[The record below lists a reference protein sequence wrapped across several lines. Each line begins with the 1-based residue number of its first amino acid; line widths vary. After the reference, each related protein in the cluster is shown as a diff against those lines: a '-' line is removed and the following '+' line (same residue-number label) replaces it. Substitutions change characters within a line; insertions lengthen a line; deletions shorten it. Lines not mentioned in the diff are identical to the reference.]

1 MRFKG
6 SHGKIKNSLYYIR
19 GIDKIKIG
27 GSHRM
32 KGVKKEAEKVQAL
45 KGQVRKG
52 KGVDIGTAFV
62 KCAHKEGEEIV
73 FKSQRNAFFEIEHTD
88 FTKNILDNSKVKY
101 IIKEDK
107 LYVVGDEALEF
118 ANMFNRE
125 TRRPLSRGVISP
137 TEKEALP
144 MVELLIKS
152 VVDKPLHKEE
162 IVYFSIP
169 GEPLDAEFNIIYHTK
184 MIEGFLN
191 TLGYTPKP
199 INEGHAII
207 LSELAE
213 EDFTG
218 IGLSFGGGMVN
229 VCLSFMSV
237 PIFKFSV
244 TKAGDWIDQQV
255 AMATDETASRVSAIK
270 ESSLDLSKE
279 GSLSKIESALSIYYN
294 HLIEYVIE
302 NIKQEFTKARK
313 MPRITK
319 PITVVL
325 SGGTSLPKGFAGRFR
340 QILNQLKL
348 PVSVGNVR
356 MASQPL
362 RSVAKG
368 ALVAASADESR
379 K

>member
-1 MRFKG
+1 
-6 SHGKIKNSLYYIR
+6 
-19 GIDKIKIG
+19 
-27 GSHRM
+27 M
-32 KGVKKEAEKVQAL
+32 KWTKKEKKDIQAL
-45 KGQVRKG
+45 KGELQKG
-52 KGVDIGTAFV
+52 KGVDIGTVFV
-62 KCAHKEGEEIV
+62 KCAHKEGDEIV
-73 FKSQRNAFFEIEHTD
+73 FKSQRNAFFEVEHTD
-88 FTKNILDNSKVKY
+88 FTKKILDNSKVKY

-125 TRRPLSRGVISP
+125 IRRPLSRGVISP

-152 VVDKPLHKEE
+152 VVGEPTYKGE
-162 IVYFSIP
+162 IVYFSVP
-169 GEPLDAEFNIIYHTK
+169 GEPLDAEFNIIYHIK
-184 MIEGFLN
+184 MIEGFLKV
-191 TLGYTPKP
+191 LGYTPKP
-199 INEGHAII
+199 INEGEGII
-207 LSELAE
+207 LSELAQ

-255 AMATDETASRVSAIK
+255 AMAVDETASRVSAIK
-270 ESSLDLSKE
+270 EASLDLSKE
-279 GSLSKIESALSIYYN
+279 GTLNKIESALSIYYN

-302 NIKQEFTKARK
+302 NIKQEFTKARR

-319 PITVVL
+319 PISIIL
-325 SGGTSLPKGFAGRFR
+325 SGGTSLPKGFSHRFKQLLDR
-340 QILNQLKL
+340 LKL
-348 PVSVGNVR
+348 PVPVGSVR
-356 MASQPL
+356 MATQPL

-368 ALVAASADESR
+368 ALVAASADEG
-379 K
+379 KK

>member
-1 MRFKG
+1 
-6 SHGKIKNSLYYIR
+6 
-19 GIDKIKIG
+19 
-27 GSHRM
+27 M
-32 KGVKKEAEKVQAL
+32 KKSKEKDEAIQAL
-45 KGQVRKG
+45 KGELQRG
-52 KGVDIGTAFV
+52 KGVDIGTVFV
-62 KCAHKEGEEIV
+62 KCAQKEGQELV
-73 FKSQRNAFFEIEHTD
+73 FRSQRNAFFEVEHTD
-88 FTKNILDNSKVKY
+88 FTKSILDNSKVKY

-118 ANMFNRE
+118 ANMFNKE

-152 VVDKPLHKEE
+152 VIGEPTYKDE
-162 IVYFSIP
+162 IVYFSVP
-169 GEPLDAEFNIIYHTK
+169 GEPLDADFNVLYHIK
-184 MIEGFLN
+184 MVEGFLK

-218 IGLSFGGGMVN
+218 MGLSFGGGMVN

-244 TKAGDWIDQQV
+244 AKAGDWIDQQV
-255 AMATDETASRVSAIK
+255 AMAVDETASRVSAIK
-270 ESSLDLSKE
+270 ESSLDLSKQ
-279 GSLSKIESALSIYYN
+279 GDLSKIESALSIYYN

-302 NIKQEFTKARK
+302 NIKQEFTKARRL
-313 MPRITK
+313 PRIAK
-319 PITVVL
+319 PISIIL
-325 SGGTSLPKGFAGRFR
+325 SGGTSLPTGFSNRFR
-340 QILNQLKL
+340 QILDRLKL
-348 PVSVGNVR
+348 PIPVGSVR
-356 MASQPL
+356 MSQQPL

-368 ALVAASADESR
+368 ALVAASADES
-379 K
+379 KK

>member
-1 MRFKG
+1 MIKTKDDKPEGNGLPSDRQ
-6 SHGKIKNSLYYIR
+6 SHKREIEG
-19 GIDKIKIG
+19 
-27 GSHRM
+27 
-32 KGVKKEAEKVQAL
+32 L
-45 KGQVRKG
+45 KGQIQKG
-52 KGVDIGTAFV
+52 KGVDIGTMFV
-62 KCAHKEGEEIV
+62 KCAYKEGDEIV
-73 FKSQRNAFFEIEHTD
+73 FKSQRSALSEVEHTD
-88 FTKNILDNSKVKY
+88 FTKKILDNSKVKY
-101 IIKEDK
+101 IIKEDN
-107 LYVVGDEALEF
+107 LYVVGDEALQF
-118 ANMFNRE
+118 ANMFNKD
-125 TRRPLSRGVISP
+125 TRRLLSKGVISP

-144 MVELLIKS
+144 IIELLIKS
-152 VVDKPLHKEE
+152 VVGEPAHKPAGNGWPSDRPSHKGE
-162 IVYFSIP
+162 IVYFSVP
-169 GEPLDAEFNIIYHTK
+169 GEPLDAEFNVLYHIK
-184 MIEGFLN
+184 IVEGFLK

-244 TKAGDWIDQQV
+244 AKSGDWIDQQV
-255 AMATDETASRVSAIK
+255 AMAVDETASRDSAIK

-279 GSLSKIESALSIYYN
+279 GDLNKIESALSIYYN

-302 NIKQEFTKARK
+302 NIKQEFAKARRLPK
-313 MPRITK
+313 IPN
-319 PITVVL
+319 PISIIL
-325 SGGTSLPKGFAGRFR
+325 SGGTSLPKGFSGRFK
-340 QILNQLKL
+340 QILDQLKL
-348 PVSVGNVR
+348 PIPVALVR

>member
-1 MRFKG
+1 M
-6 SHGKIKNSLYYIR
+6 
-19 GIDKIKIG
+19 
-27 GSHRM
+27 
-32 KGVKKEAEKVQAL
+32 
-45 KGQVRKG
+45 
-52 KGVDIGTAFV
+52 
-62 KCAHKEGEEIV
+62 
-73 FKSQRNAFFEIEHTD
+73 EHTD
-88 FTKNILDNSKVKY
+88 FTKKILDNYKVKY
-101 IIKEDK
+101 IIKEEN
-107 LYVVGDEALEF
+107 LYVVGDEALQF
-118 ANMFNRE
+118 ANMFNKD
-125 TRRPLSRGVISP
+125 TRRPLSKGVISP

-144 MVELLIKS
+144 IVELLIKS
-152 VVDKPLHKEE
+152 VIGEPAHKGE
-162 IVYFSIP
+162 IVYFSVP
-169 GEPLDAEFNIIYHTK
+169 GEPMDADFNVLYHIK
-184 MIEGFLN
+184 MIEGFLK
-191 TLGYTPKP
+191 TLGYSPKP

-244 TKAGDWIDQQV
+244 AKSGDWIDQQV
-255 AMATDETASRVSAIK
+255 AMAVDETASRVSAIK

-279 GSLSKIESALSIYYN
+279 EGLSKIESALSIYYN

-302 NIKQEFTKARK
+302 NIKQEFVKARRL
-313 MPRITK
+313 PRITK
-319 PITVVL
+319 PISIIL
-325 SGGTSLPKGFAGRFR
+325 SGGTSLPKGFSGRFK
-340 QILNQLKL
+340 QILDRLKL
-348 PVSVGNVR
+348 PIPVGSVR

>member
-1 MRFKG
+1 MTKTKEEK
-6 SHGKIKNSLYYIR
+6 KIES
-19 GIDKIKIG
+19 
-27 GSHRM
+27 
-32 KGVKKEAEKVQAL
+32 L
-45 KGQVRKG
+45 KGQIQKG
-52 KGVDIGTAFV
+52 KGVDIGTMFV
-62 KCAHKEGEEIV
+62 KCAYKQGDEIV
-73 FKSQRNAFFEIEHTD
+73 FRSQRNSFFEVEHTD
-88 FTKNILDNSKVKY
+88 FTKKILDNSKVKY

-118 ANMFNRE
+118 ANMFNKE
-125 TRRPLSRGVISP
+125 TRRPLSKGVISP
-137 TEKEALP
+137 TEKEALA

-152 VVDKPLHKEE
+152 VIGEPTYKSE

-169 GEPLDAEFNIIYHTK
+169 GEPLDAEFNVIYHTK
-184 MIEGFLN
+184 MIEGFLK

-218 IGLSFGGGMVN
+218 MGLSLGAGMVN

-237 PIFKFSV
+237 PVFKFSV

-255 AMATDETASRVSAIK
+255 AMAVDETASRVSAIK

-279 GSLSKIESALSIYYN
+279 GTLNKIESALSIYYN

-302 NIKQEFTKARK
+302 NIKQEITKARRL
-313 MPRITK
+313 PRIAK
-319 PITVVL
+319 PISIIL
-325 SGGTSLPKGFAGRFR
+325 SGGTSLPTGFSNRFR
-340 QILNQLKL
+340 QILERLKL
-348 PVSVGNVR
+348 PIPVGSVR

-368 ALVAASADESR
+368 ALVAASADES
-379 K
+379 KK

>member
-1 MRFKG
+1 MTKRKR
-6 SHGKIKNSLYYIR
+6 KQIR
-19 GIDKIKIG
+19 GLRDEI
-27 GSHRM
+27 
-32 KGVKKEAEKVQAL
+32 Q
-45 KGQVRKG
+45 KG
-52 KGVDIGTAFV
+52 KGVDIGTMFV
-62 KCAHKEGEEIV
+62 KCAQREGKEIA
-73 FKSQRNAFFEIEHTD
+73 FRSQRNAFFEVEHTD
-88 FTKNILDNSKVKY
+88 FTKKILNNSKVKY
-101 IIKEDK
+101 IIRGDK
-107 LYVVGDEALEF
+107 LYIVGNEALEF
-118 ANMFNRE
+118 ANMFNKE

-152 VVDKPLHKEE
+152 VVEKPTHERE

-184 MIEGFLN
+184 MLEGFLKA
-191 TLGYTPKP
+191 LGYTPKS

-218 IGLSFGGGMVN
+218 IGLSFGAGMVN
-229 VCLSFMSV
+229 VCLSLMSV
-237 PIFKFSV
+237 PVFKFSV

-255 AMATDETASRVSAIK
+255 AMAMDETASRVSAIK

-279 GSLSKIESALSIYYN
+279 GGMSKIENALSIYYN

-302 NIKQEFTKARK
+302 NIKQEFTKTRRT
-313 MPRITK
+313 PQITK
-319 PITVVL
+319 PINVVL
-325 SGGTSLPKGFAGRFR
+325 SGGSSLPKGFANRFK
-340 QILNQLKL
+340 QILDQLKL
-348 PVSVGNVR
+348 PVQVGNVR

-368 ALVAASADESR
+368 ALVAASADES
-379 K
+379 KS

>member
-1 MRFKG
+1 MIKTKG
-6 SHGKIKNSLYYIR
+6 EKEK
-19 GIDKIKIG
+19 
-27 GSHRM
+27 
-32 KGVKKEAEKVQAL
+32 KGL
-45 KGQVRKG
+45 KPEMQKG
-52 KGVDIGTAFV
+52 KGVDIGTMFV
-62 KCAHKEGEEIV
+62 KCSQKAGEEIV
-73 FKSQRNAFFEIEHTD
+73 FRSQRNAFFDVEHTD
-88 FTKNILDNSKVKY
+88 FTKKILDNANVKY

-107 LYVVGDEALEF
+107 LYVVGDEALDF
-118 ANMFNRE
+118 ANMFNKE

-152 VVDKPLHKEE
+152 VIGPPSHKGE
-162 IVYFSIP
+162 IAYYSVP
-169 GEPLDAEFNIIYHTK
+169 GEPLDADFNIIYHEK
-184 MIEGFLN
+184 VLDGFLK

-244 TKAGDWIDQQV
+244 AKAGDWIDQQ
-255 AMATDETASRVSAIK
+255 ASMAVDETASRVSAIK

-279 GSLSKIESALSIYYN
+279 GKLSKIESALSIYYN

-302 NIKQEFTKARK
+302 NIKQEFAKARRL
-313 MPRITK
+313 PRITK
-319 PITVVL
+319 PISVIL
-325 SGGTSLPKGFAGRFR
+325 SGGSSLPEGFSDRFR
-340 QILNQLKL
+340 QILDQLRL
-348 PVSVGNVR
+348 PVPVGSVR

-368 ALVAASADESR
+368 ALVAASADEGR

>member
-1 MRFKG
+1 MLRERERSNIEGFKV
-6 SHGKIKNSLYYIR
+6 
-19 GIDKIKIG
+19 GI
-27 GSHRM
+27 
-32 KGVKKEAEKVQAL
+32 Q
-45 KGQVRKG
+45 KG
-52 KGVDIGTAFV
+52 KGVDIGTVFV
-62 KCAHKEGEEIV
+62 KCAQKQAEQIV
-73 FKSQRNAFFEIEHTD
+73 FRSQRNTFFEVEHTD
-88 FTKNILDNSKVKY
+88 FTKKILDNSNVKY

-118 ANMFNRE
+118 ANMFNKE

-152 VVDKPLHKEE
+152 VVGQPTYKGEM
-162 IVYFSIP
+162 VYFSIP
-169 GEPLDAEFNIIYHTK
+169 GEPLDAEFNILYHIK
-184 MIEGFLN
+184 MIEGFLR
-191 TLGYTPKP
+191 TLEYTPKP

-237 PIFKFSV
+237 PIFKFSL

-255 AMATDETASRVSAIK
+255 AMAVDETTSRVSVIK
-270 ESSLDLSKE
+270 ESSLDLNKE
-279 GSLSKIESALSIYYN
+279 GILNKIESALSIYYN

-302 NIKQEFTKARK
+302 NIKQEFTKASR

-319 PITVVL
+319 PISIIL
-325 SGGTSLPKGFAGRFR
+325 SGGSSLPKGFSHRFKE
-340 QILNQLKL
+340 ILDQLKL
-348 PVSVGNVR
+348 PIAVGSVR

-368 ALVAASADESR
+368 ALVAASADES
-379 K
+379 KK